1 MSNFLSIATVT
12 ATLSQVIQSAID
24 SDVPG
29 ARVTTVRP
37 DVAGNGPTEAK
48 VNVFLFEATTNA
60 AFRNVD
66 LPTRRS
72 DGSLIQRPKVAL
84 DLHYLINF
92 YGDELELVP
101 QRLLGSVA
109 RALHS
114 QPMLTRQQINATISS
129 GTFSFLA
136 SSDLADDVELVK
148 FTPLPL
154 SIEELSKLWSFL
166 LQTPYALS
174 MVYIGTMVLI
184 EGEETPRQ
192 VLPVK
197 QPLVTVLPFQQP
209 LLQKLSSLAPGQ
221 QQPNDTQPIVL
232 SSTLIVQGRY
242 LQSSSAVS
250 TLVKISGQPAQYTPF
265 NNDPNTLSVTLPPT
279 LFAGVQGVQVIQQ
292 LLLGDPD
299 PAKGKPHDGFES
311 NVLPFVLHPTI
322 VQQPTKSNVQID
334 GNGNYAADV
343 QLQVSPQ
350 IDVRQRV
357 TLLLNELP
365 GTSNPSAYTF
375 VAGAHP
381 TVSDTITISI
391 NGVKASTYIVRVQ
404 IDGAESIVDA
414 NNNPQLVLP

>member
-1 MSNFLSIATVT
+1 M
-12 ATLSQVIQSAID
+12 
-24 SDVPG
+24 
-29 ARVTTVRP
+29 
-37 DVAGNGPTEAK
+37 
-48 VNVFLFEATTNA
+48 NVFLFEATTNA

-114 QPMLTRQQINATISS
+114 QPLLTRQQINATISS

-209 LLQKLSSLAPGQ
+209 LLQKLSSLTPGQ
-221 QQPNDTQPIVL
+221 QQPNDTQPVVL

-242 LQSSSAVS
+242 LQSSNAVS

-299 PAKGKPHDGFES
+299 PAKGKAHDGFES
-311 NVLPFVLHPTI
+311 NVLPFVLHPTVAQI
-322 VQQPTKSNVQID
+322 NKSNVQVD
-334 GNGNYAADV
+334 GNGNYSADAQV
-343 QLQVSPQ
+343 RVSPQ

-365 GTSNPSAYTF
+365 GTSNPSAYSF

-381 TVSDTITISI
+381 ILTDTITIPIS
-391 NGVKASTYIVRVQ
+391 GVKASTYVVRVQ
-404 IDGAESIVDA
+404 IDGAESLIDA
-414 NNNPQLVLP
+414 SNNPQLVLP

>member
-24 SDVPG
+24 IDVPG

-37 DVAGNGPTEAK
+37 DVAGNGATESK
-48 VNVFLFEATTNA
+48 VNAFLFEATTNA

-109 RALHS
+109 RVLHS

-174 MVYIGTMVLI
+174 MVYIATIVLI

-209 LLQKLSSLAPGQ
+209 LLQKLSSLLPGQ
-221 QQPNDTQPIVL
+221 QQPNDKQPIVL
-232 SSTLIVQGRY
+232 DSTLIVQGRY
-242 LQSSSAVS
+242 LQSTNAVS
-250 TLVKISGQPAQYTPF
+250 TLVKISGQITQYSFF
-265 NNDPNTLSVTLPPT
+265 NNDPNTLSVTLPAT

-292 LLLGDPD
+292 LSLGDPD
-299 PAKGKPHDGFES
+299 PTKGKPHDGFDS

-322 VQQPTKSNVQID
+322 VQITKSSVQVD
-334 GNGNYAADV
+334 GNGNCSADI

-365 GTSNPSAYTF
+365 GTSNPSAYAF
-375 VAGAHP
+375 AAGAHP
-381 TVSDTITISI
+381 AVSDTITIPIS
-391 NGVKASTYIVRVQ
+391 GVKASTYVVRVQ
-404 IDGAESIVDA
+404 IDGAESLIDA

>member
-24 SDVPG
+24 IDVPG

-37 DVAGNGPTEAK
+37 DVAGNGATESK

-109 RALHS
+109 RVLHS

-136 SSDLADDVELVK
+136 PSDLADDVELVK

-209 LLQKLSSLAPGQ
+209 LLQKLSSQLPGQ
-221 QQPNDTQPIVL
+221 QQPDERQPIVL
-232 SSTLIVQGRY
+232 NSTLIVQGRY
-242 LQSSSAVS
+242 LQSTNAVS
-250 TLVKISGQPAQYTPF
+250 TLVKISGQIAQYTPF
-265 NNDPNTLSVTLPPT
+265 NNDPNTLSVTLPTT

-299 PAKGKPHDGFES
+299 PKKAKPHDGFES

-334 GNGNYAADV
+334 GNGDYSADI

-365 GTSNPSAYTF
+365 GTSNPSAYAF

-381 TVSDTITISI
+381 TVSDTITIPI
-391 NGVKASTYIVRVQ
+391 RGVKASTYVVRVQ
-404 IDGAESIVDA
+404 IDGAESLIDA
-414 NNNPQLVLP
+414 NNNSQLVLP

>member
-24 SDVPG
+24 IDVPG

-37 DVAGNGPTEAK
+37 DVAGNGATESK

-109 RALHS
+109 RVLHS

-136 SSDLADDVELVK
+136 PSDLADDVELVK

-242 LQSSSAVS
+242 LQSTNAVS
-250 TLVKISGQPAQYTPF
+250 TLVKISGQIAQYTPF
-265 NNDPNTLSVTLPPT
+265 NNDPNTLSVTLPST

-292 LLLGDPD
+292 LLLGDPN
-299 PAKGKPHDGFES
+299 PTKGKPHDGFDS
-311 NVLPFVLHPTI
+311 NVLPFVLHPTV
-322 VQQPTKSNVQID
+322 VQSTKSNVQVD
-334 GNGNYAADV
+334 ANGNYSADI

-350 IDVRQRV
+350 IDTRQRV

-365 GTSNPSAYTF
+365 GTSNPSAYAF

-381 TVSDTITISI
+381 TVTDTITISI
-391 NGVKASTYIVRVQ
+391 SGVKASTYVARVQ
-404 IDGAESIVDA
+404 IDGSESLIDA
-414 NNNPQLVLP
+414 SNNPQLAFP